1 MNNSKI
7 LVTGGAG
14 FVGSNLC
21 IQLLKQYEPREIIVV
36 DNLLSSEASNV
47 VDNKKIRFIYGSIAD
62 DRILAQLPA
71 DINYVFHLSCFHGN
85 QSSIADPIKDHENNT
100 LTSLKLFEW
109 LNHNAKEL
117 HQVVYA
123 AAGCAVAK
131 KTYGDANPTDE
142 DADVSLFHDSPY
154 SISKLIGE
162 MYGNYFFKQYNFPF
176 VKARFQNIYGP
187 REILG
192 AGQWRGTI
200 NTIWRNVTP
209 TFIWKALNN
218 EPLRLDAGGETSRDF
233 IFVEDVVNGLICC
246 SMYGKSGES
255 YNLASGVETKIKLLA
270 EQIIS
275 ITKSNSELI
284 LKPKR
289 NWDYSGNRFG
299 STNKSK
305 KEINFEAKISLES
318 GLERT
323 ILWTMENRAIIEAS
337 IDKHSRFLN
346 EENT

>member
-21 IQLLKQYEPREIIVV
+21 IQLLKQYEPQEIIVV
-36 DNLLSSEASNV
+36 DNLLSSEAANV
-47 VDNKKIRFIYGSIAD
+47 VDDKKIRFIYGSIAD
-62 DRILAQLPA
+62 DRILAKLPV

-123 AAGCAVAK
+123 AAGCAVAE

-162 MYGNYFFKQYNFPF
+162 MYGNYYFKQYEFPF

-187 REILG
+187 REYLG
-192 AGQWRGTI
+192 AGQWRGTV
-200 NTIWRNVTP
+200 NTLWRNVIP
-209 TFIWKALNN
+209 TFIWKAIHGEDLY
-218 EPLRLDAGGETSRDF
+218 LDNQGNSTRDF
-233 IFVEDVVNGLICC
+233 IFVEDIVKGLIKCAEH
-246 SMYGKSGES
+246 GNSGEA
-255 YNLASGVETKIKLLA
+255 YNLASGIETSILGLA
-270 EQIIS
+270 EIILEF
-275 ITKSNSELI
+275 TQGKSDLV
-284 LKPKR
+284 LGPKR
-289 NWDYSGNRFG
+289 SWDRSGNRFG
-299 STNKSK
+299 DTRKSEIHLGFKSGVSIEEGLQRTVQWTYQNKDQ
-305 KEINFEAKISLES
+305 ISL
-318 GLERT
+318 LIERH
-323 ILWTMENRAIIEAS
+323 
-337 IDKHSRFLN
+337 KPFL
-346 EENT
+346 